1 MVVVFFQINCVL
13 SVFICINRPNILR
26 NRNAHHC
33 YFRVLKIVDAF
44 LVLSLF
50 HLFIIYYIT
59 PNVVAAV
66 VVVIV
71 VVATAAAAAAAAI
84 ISFVFAFTRPSSACT
99 CGALV

>member
-1 MVVVFFQINCVL
+1 M
-13 SVFICINRPNILR
+13 R
-26 NRNAHHC
+26 NRDAHHC

-71 VVATAAAAAAAAI
+71 VVATAAAAAAAAAAI